1 MTYKQALDY
10 IYSRRKFQKSSG
22 HERMKRLMEL
32 LGNVQSD
39 LKFIHVAG
47 TNGKGSIS
55 TALSFS
61 LKKAGFTVGL
71 FVSPFVI
78 EFGERIQVNN
88 TFIEKEE
95 IASLTAV
102 IKEKIDI
109 MEEKENLFPTVFEV
123 TTALALCYFA
133 KKKCDIVVLEAGIGG
148 EHDSTNI
155 IENTVLS
162 VFAHISLDHTEMLG
176 DTVEKIAREKSGII
190 KKGCVAISF
199 PFGDSLGFLGQK
211 REVVDILKE
220 KSDSLNC
227 TFYTPDLKKI
237 KVISDSISG
246 VEFLYD
252 DLHIKSTLCGTHQI
266 GNMSTVVCA
275 LKALQKIG
283 YKVSDSDIENG
294 IKQATL
300 PARMEVVSEKPLV
313 ILDGG
318 HNEDCIIA
326 LKKAVETYLSG
337 KKIVFLMAFMKDK
350 DYASSLYHIAPL
362 CNSIIFTNIDKQRG
376 ESIEVL
382 SSVAKKYC
390 SDISGCDDA
399 LLAFRKALAVLDE
412 NSALFVAG
420 SFYLSS
426 EIRNK
431 YFS

>member
-1 MTYKQALDY
+1 MTYEQALDY

-32 LGNVQSD
+32 LGNVQNN

-61 LKKAGFTVGL
+61 LKESGYTVGL

-88 TFIEKEE
+88 EFISRKEV
-95 IASLTAV
+95 ASLTAV

-109 MEEKENLFPTVFEV
+109 MEEKEKLFPTVFEV
-123 TTALALCYFA
+123 TTALALCYFE

-176 DTVEKIAREKSGII
+176 DTVEKIATEKSGII
-190 KKGCVAISF
+190 KKGCAVVSF
-199 PFGDSLGFLGQK
+199 PYGDTLGFLGQK
-211 REVVDILKE
+211 REAVDILKA
-220 KSDSLNC
+220 KSDNMNC
-227 TFYTPDLKKI
+227 AFYTPDLNEI
-237 KVISDSISG
+237 EVISDSISG
-246 VEFLYD
+246 VEFIYD
-252 DLHIKSTLCGTHQI
+252 NLHIRSTLCGTHQI
-266 GNMSTVVCA
+266 GNMSTAACA
-275 LKALQKIG
+275 LKVLQKIG
-283 YKVSDSDIENG
+283 YKISNSDIENG
-294 IKQATL
+294 IKKATL
-300 PARMEVVSEKPLV
+300 PARMEVVCEKPLV

-326 LKKAVETYLSG
+326 LKKAVETYLPE

-350 DYASSLYHIAPL
+350 DYASSLAHIAPL
-362 CNSIIFTNIDKQRG
+362 CDRIVFTNIDKQRG
-376 ESIEVL
+376 ESTEAL
-382 SSVAKKYC
+382 SAAVKEYC
-390 SDISGCDDA
+390 SDVSSCDDA
-399 LLAFRKALAVLDE
+399 LIAFEKTLGSIGEDSV
-412 NSALFVAG
+412 LFVAG